1 MPAELHTKENA
12 AEPAAPDPFAHTRM
26 TLGEHLDELRKRLF
40 RGVLAVGLAFV
51 AALYFNVE
59 ITEVILQPFRAVVAR
74 LNAHNL
80 ERYTKLVEADPS
92 QRPKFFEP
100 DGTFRFQI
108 DERLSALTPTESMW
122 FVLKVAGYSALV
134 IGAPILLWQLWQFV
148 AAGLYARERRWVVY
162 FFPPALLLFVGGVL
176 FSYFLIVPYGMFYSM
191 QSTPLELVKPEI
203 RLEDYFEFLL
213 MLCLSM
219 GLVFQL
225 PILMMFLGLVGIV
238 PPATFARMRGYFV
251 IAAFALAAVLTPG
264 PDVFS
269 QVAMAAPM
277 IVLYEIGILGA
288 RFLTRGQGTTS
299 VT

>member
-1 MPAELHTKENA
+1 MSAEQPGGE
-12 AEPAAPDPFAHTRM
+12 DPFAHTRM

-40 RGVLAVGLAFV
+40 RGVVALALAFA
-51 AALYFNVE
+51 AALYFSRALTALLLE
-59 ITEVILQPFRAVVAR
+59 PFRTVVAR
-74 LNAHNL
+74 LNQHYV
-80 ERYTKLVEADPS
+80 EEYTRLVEAQPEL
-92 QRPKFFEP
+92 RPKYFEP
-100 DGTFRFQI
+100 DGTFRFLI
-108 DERLSALTPTESMW
+108 DDRLSALTPTESMW

-134 IGAPILLWQLWQFV
+134 IGAPVLLWQLWQFV
-148 AAGLYARERRWVVY
+148 AAGLYARERRWVGF

-191 QSTPLELVKPEI
+191 QSTPLEFVKPDI
-203 RLEDYFEFLL
+203 RLGDYFEFLL
-213 MLCLSM
+213 TLCLSM

-238 PPATFARMRGYFV
+238 PPATFASMRGYFV

-288 RFLTRGQGTTS
+288 RFLTRGQGSTS
-299 VT
+299 A